1 VDTTDTIQSISGAG
15 TVSVGNDISFEAV
28 TLTVDHSDNHT
39 FSGSLVIPLS
49 MDEHT
54 FVKAGSGTLTL
65 SGAST
70 SNRGTVTVSE
80 GILSVTHSDALG
92 YSTTSVS
99 SGAALHLSNDI
110 TIANSS
116 IRLNG
121 TGISS
126 NGALRN
132 TSGDNIITRWVLLGS
147 DTKIQVDS
155 GSTLSIQPTSHYS
168 KGITGTYVGNNR
180 NLTLDVDGSLTITKN
195 VDIGTKALTKE
206 GAGTLTSIRHQHLQW

>member
-1 VDTTDTIQSISGAG
+1 M
-15 TVSVGNDISFEAV
+15 
-28 TLTVDHSDNHT
+28 
-39 FSGSLVIPLS
+39 VIPLS

-70 SNRGTVTVSE
+70 SNRGSVNVSE
-80 GILSVTHSDALG
+80 GILSITHSNALG

-110 TIANSS
+110 TIANTS

-121 TGISS
+121 SGISN

-132 TSGDNIITRWVLLGS
+132 TSGDNTITRWILLGS
-147 DTKIQVDS
+147 DTEIQVES
-155 GSTLSIQPTSHYS
+155 GSTLSIQPTSHYA
-168 KGITGTYVGNNR
+168 KGITGTYVGNYR

-195 VDIGTKALTKE
+195 VDIGSKALTKQ
-206 GAGTLTSIRHQHLQW
+206 GTGTLTLSGTNTFSGDLTISAGTVTMTGTLADTVDVINSGTYDVDT